1 MTTPLILLHGAL
13 GSAEQMS
20 GIESVFSDHR
30 PTHCLNLPGHGGIP
44 ATGPFSMKMFEEA
57 LLRFL
62 DEKKLDQVSFFGYSM
77 GGYVALWFAWKHPER
92 VQSIITLGTKLAWTP
107 ETAAGMQRMFDAE
120 KIALKA
126 PQMAEHLAR
135 VHTPLDWKLLCRQ
148 TADFLHDLG
157 AGKGIPDHAYPNIGC
172 PVVIGRGTA
181 DHVVSAEECAHMA
194 RLIPDCRVQE
204 LSEVPHVIE
213 QIEANS
219 LQSAVDSLR
228 QLWETVD

>member
-20 GIESVFSDHR
+20 GIESLFSDHR

-44 ATGPFSMKMFEEA
+44 APGPFTMEMFEEA

-62 DEKKLDQVSFFGYSM
+62 DEKKMDKVGFFGYSM
-77 GGYVALWFAWKHPER
+77 GGYAALWFAWKHPER
-92 VQSIITLGTKLAWTP
+92 VQAVTTLGTKLAWTP

-135 VHTPLDWKLLCRQ
+135 VHAPLDWKLLCRQ
-148 TADFLHDLG
+148 TADFLQDLG
-157 AGKGIPDHAYPNIGC
+157 AGKGIPDHAYPEIRC

-181 DHVVSAEECAHMA
+181 DQVVTLEECVHVAQ
-194 RLIPDCRVQE
+194 LIPDGRVQE
-204 LSEVPHVIE
+204 LEGVPHVIE
-213 QIEANS
+213 QVNVQNLGLIVVS
-219 LQSAVDSLR
+219 PKS
-228 QLWETVD
+228 

>member
-13 GSAEQMS
+13 GSTEQMS
-20 GIESVFSDHR
+20 GIESMYKKHR
-30 PTHCLNLPGHGGIP
+30 TTHCLNLPGHGGIP
-44 ATGPFSMKMFEEA
+44 TPGPFSMALFEDA
-57 LLRFL
+57 LLRFFA
-62 DEKKLDQVSFFGYSM
+62 EKNIDKADFFGYSM

-126 PQMAEHLAR
+126 PPLAEHLAR
-135 VHTPLDWKLLCRQ
+135 VHAPLDWKLLCRQ

-157 AGKGIPDHAYPNIGC
+157 AGKGIPEHAYAHIRC
-172 PVVIGRGTA
+172 QVLIGRGTA
-181 DHVVSAEECAHMA
+181 DHVVSAEECAHVA

-204 LSEVPHVIE
+204 LPEVPHVIE

-228 QLWETVD
+228 QLWETND